1 MFFYFLFKTK
11 ALPGSFIFRKK
22 HFIFLTCIYFY
33 FKTWEKK
40 EAPDSSPK
48 AQRPA
53 WLLTP
58 KQEQK
63 LKWSVSVFFV
73 KN

>member
-1 MFFYFLFKTK
+1 ML
-11 ALPGSFIFRKK
+11 GSFIFRKK
-22 HFIFLTCIYFY
+22 HFIFHNCYFSNVY
-33 FKTWEKK
+33 LLLFQNMGKK

-53 WLLTP
+53 WLLTL

-63 LKWSVSVFFV
+63 LKWSISIFL
-73 KN
+73 

>member
-1 MFFYFLFKTK
+1 LVVSSLEKNILFFII
-11 ALPGSFIFRKK
+11 A
-22 HFIFLTCIYFY
+22 IFLTCIYFY

-53 WLLTP
+53 WLLTL

-63 LKWSVSVFFV
+63 LKWSISIFL
-73 KN
+73 